1 MLRPRSL
8 VWQVSP
14 PCLGSPGST
23 AVGREG
29 GCSEELGS
37 RAVTA
42 FRVIGFMDTAAVG
55 RGARVTCVSVTGGV
69 MSLLLPGSL

>member
-8 VWQVSP
+8 VWWVSP

-37 RAVTA
+37 DAVTT
-42 FRVIGFMDTAAVG
+42 FRVIRFMDTAAVG
-55 RGARVTCVSVTGGV
+55 RGARLTWVSVTGGV
-69 MSLLLPGSL
+69 MSLLLRGSL